1 MVDKFYDPS
10 SFKGTSLSNDI
21 LRDTSFESEGGSSS
35 GGGGTFTIANPP
47 RTSSTLPYAPTPG
60 TAPIEQIV
68 RAFAQVSTRLPD
80 PPRPD
85 PAPLP
90 GEDGEAFIEW
100 GAASNFEV
108 EEPPEKPI
116 EDAKADDL
124 VTDPGDAD
132 AGPTWTTAKAQ
143 KAKKKDKP
151 QDQKPGI
158 DSFDFMDATAQKGKV
173 YHPDD
178 AEIWIEVIRYTS
190 IRFRGP
196 KGRILKLN
204 VKYPPFP
211 EPPAS

>member
-1 MVDKFYDPS
+1 MADKFYDPS
-10 SFKGTSLSNDI
+10 SFKGSSLENNI
-21 LRDTSFESEGGSSS
+21 LDGTSFESEGGSSS
-35 GGGGTFTIANPP
+35 GGSFSIPNPGAA
-47 RTSSTLPYAPTPG
+47 RKSSTLPYTASPG

-68 RAFAQVSTRLPD
+68 RAFAQVNTKLPD

-100 GAASNFEV
+100 GAPSNFEV

-116 EDAKADDL
+116 EDAMADDL
-124 VTDPGDAD
+124 VQDPGDAD
-132 AGPTWTTAKAQ
+132 AGPTWTTSKAQ
-143 KAKKKDKP
+143 KQKKKDKP

-190 IRFRGP
+190 VRFRGP

-204 VKYPPFP
+204 IKYPPFLD
-211 EPPAS
+211 PPAS